1 MRSFLVEALEKCAG
15 AVDNT
20 ASQEEL
26 DEMVHEANKIF
37 RTRHKHFE
45 ARVSRSFSIGDQVE
59 FNGKHG
65 QVLRGELI
73 GKSGRSASVRVP
85 TTMVAGKPFGYP
97 QKWTVSWSFLRKV
110 GKTDRKEV
118 EEKLAQVVG

>member
-1 MRSFLVEALEKCAG
+1 MRSFLVEALEKFG
-15 AVDNT
+15 EAVDNT
-20 ASQEEL
+20 ASREEL
-26 DEMVHEANKIF
+26 DEMVSEANRIF

-59 FNGKHG
+59 FEGKRG
-65 QVLRGELI
+65 QVLRGELV

-97 QKWTVSWSFLRKV
+97 QKWTVSWTLLRKV
-110 GKTDRKEV
+110 EKSTGKEV
-118 EEKLAQVVG
+118 LRQVAVGE